1 MGLFNI
7 ESVTSGVVGGVVS
20 AIIVGIGVW
29 LLKLFKQLSKNRRL
43 ESNMRMALRKC
54 REKTIRFK
62 AYDDGD
68 LAKHFDDVELD
79 ANPFHNWMRI
89 DEDGSDRRR
98 DSVVGQKYFALVKQT
113 KNMGH
118 VRATDGTPDGIRA
131 YADGIVEKVDDLLL
145 LLFDPMENL
154 SGHQ

>member
-1 MGLFNI
+1 MGIFNI
-7 ESVTSGVVGGVVS
+7 ESVPSGVIVTVVS
-20 AIIVGIGVW
+20 AIIIGISVW

-62 AYDDGD
+62 AYGDGD

-79 ANPFHNWMRI
+79 ANPFHHWMRI

-98 DSVVGQKYFALVKQT
+98 DSVVGQKYFALTNQT
-113 KNMGH
+113 KNIGQ
-118 VRATDGTPDGIRA
+118 RAATDGTPVGFRA
-131 YADGIVEKVDDLLL
+131 YADDIVVKVDELLL
-145 LLFDPMENL
+145 DLFDPMADT
-154 SGHQ
+154 

>member
-1 MGLFNI
+1 
-7 ESVTSGVVGGVVS
+7 
-20 AIIVGIGVW
+20 
-29 LLKLFKQLSKNRRL
+29 
-43 ESNMRMALRKC
+43 MRVALRKC

-68 LAKHFDDVELD
+68 LAKHFDDVRLD
-79 ANPFHNWMRI
+79 DNPYYRGAMD
-89 DEDGSDRRR
+89 DEDVSDRRR
-98 DSVVGQKYFALVKQT
+98 NSVVGQKYFALVKQT

-145 LLFDPMENL
+145 LLFDPTENL